1 MPHRTG
7 ALHGATERGASER
20 CASPVGS
27 RARRLN
33 ASRAAGHSRSM
44 KHPFLLSFR
53 PKLTHSSA
61 TFAVRTALGA
71 LLLACPALAQGGAA
85 RAGAELETT
94 QGSALPVH
102 LALDRGAPSERVIL
116 ERLEAELGVRV
127 EQASSGETGLF
138 IDVKGETC
146 RARYASEPGQ
156 ASERTITLPQDPEQR
171 LTVITLLADNLVRDE
186 GAALLARLEAE
197 AAASGEANVG
207 QTASA
212 VGVAAGQ
219 TTEAPEGETP
229 SAEKPSS
236 ANGNVAG
243 TKAVDAELEHG
254 PAREELPLAPVSLTL
269 LSPVST
275 HPRLFERRAG
285 FSLGLL
291 YTDLGELEGM
301 SVDGLVLHN
310 RHGGEGATVSGIWS
324 HSGGHFDGVRFA
336 GLGDS
341 AVGGAHGAQFAGLV
355 ATQAGET
362 EGAQVAGLVG
372 VGDAVEGTQ
381 IAGLAAVSE
390 SVEGTQIAG
399 LAAVSESVEGA
410 QIGGLLNTSGD
421 VTGAQIGLINIAG
434 GKVHGTQIGLV
445 NIGRGMR
452 GAAIGLVNINPD
464 IDVSALAWGSVR
476 YVPQGNPQF
485 SSAPMGHVGVRY
497 QSGIAY
503 TIVGLGL
510 GGREGCGDPDACPAE
525 AVFAP
530 GVGGGVRI
538 PVAGPLSV
546 DVDGYY
552 QWEFG
557 AETGVSPGGSVQ
569 LRGAAALEL
578 APAFTVFAGGGP
590 RLDFDDEA
598 GDVAGSPAFFAGIQL
613 F

>member
-1 MPHRTG
+1 
-7 ALHGATERGASER
+7 
-20 CASPVGS
+20 
-27 RARRLN
+27 
-33 ASRAAGHSRSM
+33 M
-44 KHPFLLSFR
+44 KHPFLLSFS
-53 PKLTHSSA
+53 PKPAHSSA
-61 TFAVRTALGA
+61 RFAALTALGA
-71 LLLACPALAQGGAA
+71 LLLACPTLAQGGAA
-85 RAGAELETT
+85 RAEAKLETT

-102 LALDRGAPSERVIL
+102 LTLDQGAPSERVIL
-116 ERLEAELGVRV
+116 ERLEVELGVRV
-127 EQASSGETGLF
+127 ARTSSGETGLF
-138 IDVKGETC
+138 LEVTGETC

-156 ASERTITLPQDPEQR
+156 ASERTITLPRDPEER
-171 LTVITLLADNLVRDE
+171 VTAIMLLADNLVRDE

-197 AAASGEANVG
+197 AAASAEVAA
-207 QTASA
+207 QTTSTG
-212 VGVAAGQ
+212 GVAAGQ
-219 TTEAPEGETP
+219 TAEAPEGETP
-229 SAEKPSS
+229 TAETPNS
-236 ANGNVAG
+236 AG
-243 TKAVDAELEHG
+243 TKAVEAGLEHG
-254 PAREELPLAPVSLTL
+254 PVREESPHAAVSLTL

-301 SVDGLVLHN
+301 SVAGLVLRN
-310 RHGGEGATVSGIWS
+310 RYGGAGATVSGIWS
-324 HSGGHFDGVRFA
+324 HTGGHFDGVRFA

-355 ATQAGET
+355 ATQAGKT
-362 EGAQVAGLVG
+362 EGAQFAGLAS

-381 IAGLAAVSE
+381 IAGVAAVSE
-390 SVEGTQIAG
+390 SI
-399 LAAVSESVEGA
+399 EGA
-410 QIGGLLNTSGD
+410 QISGLVNTSGD
-421 VTGAQIGLINIAG
+421 VSGAQIGLINIAG

-452 GAAIGLVNINPD
+452 GAALGLVNINPD
-464 IDVSALAWGSVR
+464 IDVSALGWASVR
-476 YVPQGNPQF
+476 YVPEGNPQF

-530 GVGGGVRI
+530 GVGGGVRLPI
-538 PVAGPLSV
+538 AGPLSV

-557 AETGVSPGGSVQ
+557 AETGASPGGSVQ

-578 APAFTVFAGGGP
+578 TPAFTVFAGGGP

-598 GDVAGSPAFFAGIQL
+598 DEVAGSPAFFAGIQL